1 MKIKNH
7 KINGVAIDFGK
18 KIVLSTIWGFG
29 SYSEG
34 YRLDE
39 KLIKDKKASKE
50 KAITESFENR
60 DYDSATVEVYALKI
74 PEKIA
79 KKLRE
84 KYKNYLS
91 SEKGLHLGYFP
102 IDKWIDLVCQL
113 KNS

>member
-1 MKIKNH
+1 MLKKMKIKNH

-50 KAITESFENR
+50 KAIT
-60 DYDSATVEVYALKI
+60 
-74 PEKIA
+74 
-79 KKLRE
+79 
-84 KYKNYLS
+84 
-91 SEKGLHLGYFP
+91 
-102 IDKWIDLVCQL
+102 
-113 KNS
+113 